1 MRDFAPHRRFLD
13 QGLVLFDLRNT
24 RPSAVLRMVIKF
36 GRLKYH
42 LACNDRVYKFIR
54 NFVSSPLPSKQV
66 LNLPADRW
74 QLNTKLPPFDMA
86 NIPVLQNQPCQ
97 FAFQPIVDPARGN
110 ISSLEALIRGPD
122 GGSPQDY
129 FSTIPEH
136 KLHEA
141 DLASKG
147 WALAMARR
155 LGIGNHKVAI
165 NLLPMSLVKIPGAV
179 NILLDHIKR
188 NQLDPEQ
195 VIVEVTEDEVIC
207 MTNLRLRFVS
217 YVLRELVWRSTILV
231 PDLPVCHYLP
241 SFSRTNRRSTGVS
254 SPISICTGRSRLSS
268 KLLSIAVLRCKLPP
282 WRKASKK

>member
-1 MRDFAPHRRFLD
+1 
-13 QGLVLFDLRNT
+13 
-24 RPSAVLRMVIKF
+24 MVIKF

-42 LACNDRVYKFIR
+42 LARNDRVYKFIR
-54 NFVSSPLPSKQV
+54 NFVASPLPSKHV
-66 LNLPADRW
+66 LNYPAERW
-74 QLNTKLPPFDMA
+74 RLNTTLPPFELA
-86 NIPVLQNQPCQ
+86 NVPILHNQPCQ

-141 DLASKG
+141 DSASKG

-179 NILLDHIKR
+179 NILLITLNAINSILSR
-188 NQLDPEQ
+188 SL
-195 VIVEVTEDEVIC
+195 
-207 MTNLRLRFVS
+207 LR
-217 YVLRELVWRSTILV
+217 
-231 PDLPVCHYLP
+231 
-241 SFSRTNRRSTGVS
+241 
-254 SPISICTGRSRLSS
+254 
-268 KLLSIAVLRCKLPP
+268 
-282 WRKASKK
+282 